1 MITYKHYYLKGQA
14 KKDFFDWCLENKLHK
29 RTTLDFSSR
38 MQLVF
43 TGFVETESITA
54 VVAFNNKEVAG
65 ILLCENKIAYSKG
78 KMYID
83 PLKVNPVED
92 QVMDWGFYNLG
103 VINIYV
109 KNKFRKQGIAKQMV
123 ENIEK
128 LRLNRLSKINDNHWY
143 ESSKPIFEAQE
154 LAFEICGKYF
164 KNSYVSTGRPEDKF
178 SYRQVIHSLTVK
190 CTDKLGC
197 KQFNRESFKLLD
209 LQIEEDFT
217 KSVKVQRAR
226 KII

>member
-1 MITYKHYYLKGQA
+1 MITYKHYYLKGKS
-14 KKDFFDWCLENKLHK
+14 KKEFFEWCLDNKLHK

-43 TGFVETESITA
+43 TGFVQTESITA
-54 VVAFNNKEVAG
+54 VVAYHNKEVAG
-65 ILLCENKIAYSKG
+65 ILLCENRVAYSKG
-78 KMYID
+78 KIYVD
-83 PLKVNPVED
+83 PIKVNPVE
-92 QVMDWGFYNLG
+92 QEVKDWGFYNLG
-103 VINIYV
+103 MVNIYV

-128 LRLNRLSKINDNHWY
+128 LRLNRLANINDNYWY
-143 ESSKPIFEAQE
+143 ENSKPVFEAQE

-164 KNSYVSTGRPEDKF
+164 ANSYVSTGRPEDKF

-197 KQFNRESFKLLD
+197 KQFNRKDFKVINLEV
-209 LQIEEDFT
+209 EEEFIQPVKLKRT
-217 KSVKVQRAR
+217 K